1 MKSVH
6 SFINEMGIGCE
17 SESSSDNE
25 DQWLTDDD
33 EEASDPDMLVTRH
46 PYYQTPG
53 FSGTNSTH

>member
-1 MKSVH
+1 MKCVH
-6 SFINEMGIGCE
+6 SIINEMATECD

-46 PYYQTPG
+46 PYYQTPV
-53 FSGTNSTH
+53 FSCTKSMH